1 MRTAIEQIRI
11 VIEEIE
17 QTFNKKVDKLAKKIE
32 RSGSNIP
39 PTSAAMDEMNLEGA
53 LILLDEFEK
62 LLSIKLEFTVETIN
76 QFVEEAITDLES
88 DLKNQVA
95 RLRHQLGATAQNSG
109 IPPETKPKTKSKTQP
124 KKPFLPQLP
133 PLQSPPEDYS
143 GSQKSE
149 VCPRNP
155 MPYAPCPMPYA
166 QSYLIFLRK
175 AI

>member
-1 MRTAIEQIRI
+1 
-11 VIEEIE
+11 
-17 QTFNKKVDKLAKKIE
+17 
-32 RSGSNIP
+32 
-39 PTSAAMDEMNLEGA
+39 MDEMNLEGA

-124 KKPFLPQLP
+124 KKPFLLKKVRYAHGT
-133 PLQSPPEDYS
+133 L
-143 GSQKSE
+143 
-149 VCPRNP
+149 CP
-155 MPYAPCPMPYA
+155 MPHAPCPMP
-166 QSYLIFLRK
+166 SRTSSF
-175 AI
+175 